1 MRKLLQSLLK
11 KKRSGDAELIVSI
24 FVIGS
29 LSVVLLLFVSLIGD
43 LNVRMDLRQQVR
55 KCALQAESAD
65 LSTNEK
71 ITKLEQDTENS
82 IRTSLGSNVVSVT
95 VSIGTGTSKDASG
108 VVSAQK
114 PNGGCFKYGD
124 SIVVLVKCTVKT
136 TGYDATA
143 GGFGKMGKTK
153 STNYIIQKATTCKRL
168 E

>member
-1 MRKLLQSLLK
+1 MK

-24 FVIGS
+24 FVIAS
-29 LSVVLLLFVSLIGD
+29 LSIVLLLFVSLIGD
-43 LNVRMDLRQQVR
+43 LNVRMDLNQQVR

-65 LSTNEK
+65 LSTSEK
-71 ITKLEQDTENS
+71 ITKLKQDTEDS
-82 IRTSLGSNVVSVT
+82 IRTSLGSKVESVT
-95 VSIGTGTSKDASG
+95 VNIGTSTSKDAEG
-108 VVSAQK
+108 NISAQE
-114 PNGGCFKYGD
+114 PDRFKYGD
-124 SIVVLVKCTVKT
+124 SIVVLVKCTIKT

>member
-1 MRKLLQSLLK
+1 MK

-24 FVIGS
+24 FVIAS
-29 LSVVLLLFVSLIGD
+29 LSIVLLLFVSLIGD
-43 LNVRMDLRQQVR
+43 LNVRMDLNQQVR

-65 LSTNEK
+65 LSTSEK
-71 ITKLEQDTENS
+71 ITKLKQDTEDS
-82 IRTSLGSNVVSVT
+82 IRTSLGSKVESVT
-95 VSIGTGTSKDASG
+95 VNIGTSTSKDAEG
-108 VVSAQK
+108 NISAQE
-114 PNGGCFKYGD
+114 PDNGFKYGD
-124 SIVVLVKCTVKT
+124 SIVVLVKCTIKT

>member
-1 MRKLLQSLLK
+1 MRKLLQNLLK

-43 LNVRMDLRQQVR
+43 LNVRMDLNQQVR

-65 LSTNEK
+65 LSTSGK
-71 ITKLEQDTENS
+71 IADLKKETEES
-82 IRTSLGSNVVSVT
+82 IIKSLGSKVESVT
-95 VSIGTGTSKDASG
+95 VNIGTSTSKDAEG
-108 VVSAQK
+108 NISAQ
-114 PNGGCFKYGD
+114 PPENGCFKYGN
-124 SIVVLVKCTVKT
+124 SIVVLVDCTIKT

>member
-1 MRKLLQSLLK
+1 MRKLLQNLLK

-24 FVIGS
+24 FVIAS
-29 LSVVLLLFVSLIGD
+29 LSIVLLLFVSLIGD
-43 LNVRMDLRQQVR
+43 LNVRMDLNQQVR

-71 ITKLEQDTENS
+71 ITKLKQDTEDS
-82 IRTSLGSNVVSVT
+82 IRTSLGSKVESVT
-95 VSIGTGTSKDASG
+95 VNIGTSTSKDAEG
-108 VVSAQK
+108 NISAQE
-114 PNGGCFKYGD
+114 PDNGFKYGD
-124 SIVVLVKCTVKT
+124 SIVVLVKCTIKT

>member
-1 MRKLLQSLLK
+1 MK

-24 FVIGS
+24 FVIAS
-29 LSVVLLLFVSLIGD
+29 LSIVLLLFVSLIGD
-43 LNVRMDLRQQVR
+43 LNVRMDLNQQVR

-71 ITKLEQDTENS
+71 ITKLKQDTEDS
-82 IRTSLGSNVVSVT
+82 IRTSLGSKVESVT
-95 VSIGTGTSKDASG
+95 VNIGTSTSKDAEG
-108 VVSAQK
+108 NISAQE
-114 PNGGCFKYGD
+114 PDNGFKYGD
-124 SIVVLVKCTVKT
+124 SIVVLVKCTIKT

>member
-1 MRKLLQSLLK
+1 MRKLLQNLLK

-24 FVIGS
+24 FVIAS
-29 LSVVLLLFVSLIGD
+29 LSIVLLLFVSLIGD
-43 LNVRMDLRQQVR
+43 LNVRMDLNQQVR

-65 LSTNEK
+65 LSTSEK
-71 ITKLEQDTENS
+71 ITKLKQDTEDS
-82 IRTSLGSNVVSVT
+82 IRTSLGSKVESVT
-95 VSIGTGTSKDASG
+95 VNIGTSTSKDAEG
-108 VVSAQK
+108 NISAQE
-114 PNGGCFKYGD
+114 PDSFKYGD
-124 SIVVLVKCTVKT
+124 SIVVLVKCTIKT